1 MEIFSEETT
10 VITRQL
16 GTGEF
21 IKIKIEV
28 GYKYV
33 VDPVKPT
40 TIKERKNK
48 GRIVEVLG
56 FTDNFSPNGV
66 IVKYLDNNRRGLAS
80 PMDLIPDP
88 QGEIL

>member
-1 MEIFSEETT
+1 MTYRMEIFSEETT
-10 VITRQL
+10 IVTRQL

-21 IKIKIEV
+21 IQIKIEV

-33 VDPVKPT
+33 IDPVKAT
-40 TIKERKNK
+40 TIKDRKNK

-56 FTDNFSPNGV
+56 FIDNFSPNGV

-80 PMDLIPDP
+80 PMDLIP
-88 QGEIL
+88 E